1 MKHSI
6 LTIFVFA
13 TLQLS
18 NANILLKKDPNGE
31 FMMVAEKKSKSTINY
46 AIR

>member
-6 LTIFVFA
+6 LTIFCFCDVA
-13 TLQLS
+13 VEQRKYLAQ
-18 NANILLKKDPNGE
+18 DPNGE
-31 FMMVAEKKSKSTINY
+31 FMMVADKKSKSTINY